1 MDLKFVPILSL
12 FTKSRKNKIIYSKSK
27 RAESLDVTRKLGQEM
42 NEKSY
47 SKNIHW
53 YPGHMVKAQR
63 QIEERI
69 KLVDIVYEILDAR
82 IPYSSQ
88 NPVIKKIVGQRNR
101 LVLLNKTDLADP
113 QVTKMWLDEFEKQG
127 LQALAIDSLHS
138 SAKEKILAKSKV
150 MLAEK
155 FEKEK
160 AKGLRP
166 RPIRAMIIGIP
177 NAGKSTLI
185 NTLAKRKAA
194 QAANK
199 PGVTKAQQWIKVATE
214 LELLDTPGI
223 LWPKFENR
231 HVGFSLALTGA
242 IRDSILPIDDVV
254 IHGINYLLAHYREGF
269 MTRYKLTD
277 EQIDIDDSVSVLSA
291 IGENRKFLMAGG
303 EIDYDR
309 VCETLIKEIR
319 ETKIGRLSFET
330 PKLIEQIE
338 AENE

>member
-1 MDLKFVPILSL
+1 M
-12 FTKSRKNKIIYSKSK
+12 
-27 RAESLDVTRKLGQEM
+27 A
-42 NEKSY
+42 
-47 SKNIHW
+47 NIQW
-53 YPGHMVKAQR
+53 FPGHMQKARR

-88 NPVIKKIVGQRNR
+88 NPLIKKIVGQRNR
-101 LVLLNKTDLADP
+101 LIILNKTDLADP
-113 QVTKMWLDEFEKQG
+113 RVTKMWLAEFGRQG
-127 LQALAIDSLHS
+127 LNAIAIDSLHS
-138 SAKEKILAKSKV
+138 SAKEKILAKSKE

-185 NTLAKRKAA
+185 NTLAKRKVA
-194 QAANK
+194 QAANR
-199 PGVTKAQQWIKVATE
+199 PGVTKSQQWIKVAAE
-214 LELLDTPGI
+214 LELLDTPGM
-223 LWPKFENR
+223 LWPKFESR

-242 IRDSILPIDDVV
+242 IKDSILPIDSVA
-254 IHGINYLLAHYREGF
+254 IHAVEYMLENYKELLIE
-269 MTRYKLTD
+269 RYNLRRS
-277 EQIDIDDSVSVLSA
+277 QIDMEEPVSILTA
-291 IGENRKFLMAGG
+291 IGENRKFLVSGG

-309 VCETLIKEIR
+309 VCETLVKEIR
-319 ETKIGRLSFET
+319 DVKLGHLSFET
-330 PKLIEQIE
+330 PKLIESVE

>member
-1 MDLKFVPILSL
+1 MS
-12 FTKSRKNKIIYSKSK
+12 
-27 RAESLDVTRKLGQEM
+27 
-42 NEKSY
+42 EKSY
-47 SKNIHW
+47 AKNIHW
-53 YPGHMVKAQR
+53 YPGHMVKARR
-63 QIEERI
+63 QIEEKI

-88 NPVIKKIVGQRNR
+88 NPLIKKIVGQRNR
-101 LVLLNKTDLADP
+101 LIILNKTDLADP
-113 QVTKMWLDEFEKQG
+113 RITKLWLDEFEKQG
-127 LQALAIDSLHS
+127 LQAIAIDSLHS
-138 SAKEKILAKSKV
+138 SAKEKIISKSKE

-194 QAANK
+194 MAANK
-199 PGVTKAQQWIKVATE
+199 PGVTKAQQWIKVAAE

-223 LWPKFENR
+223 LWPKFENK

-242 IRDSILPIDDVV
+242 IRDSILPTDDVA
-254 IHGINYLLAHYREGF
+254 IHGVNYLLANYKDLL
-269 MTRYKLTD
+269 MTRYNMTD
-277 EQIDIDDSVSVLSA
+277 DQIDTEDPVSVLSA
-291 IGENRKFLMAGG
+291 IGENRKFLIARG

-309 VCETLIKEIR
+309 VCETLIKEMR
-319 ETKIGRLSFET
+319 DTKIGRLSFET
-330 PKLIEQIE
+330 PVLIEQIE
-338 AENE
+338 AEDE